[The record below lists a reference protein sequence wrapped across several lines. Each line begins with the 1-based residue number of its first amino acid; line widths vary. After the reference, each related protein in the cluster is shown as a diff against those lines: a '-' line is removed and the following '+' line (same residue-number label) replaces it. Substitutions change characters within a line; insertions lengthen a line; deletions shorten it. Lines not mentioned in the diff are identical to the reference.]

1 MDIQFIRLYFF
12 LGILLA
18 LMFFEFLF
26 PRRDLHYSRKTR
38 WTNNLSL
45 IFLNSAIIRFVLPI
59 TLAGIAL
66 FTEERKIGA
75 FNLFSGYTVI
85 KTVLSIIILDLAIYW
100 QHVLFHK
107 IPLFWLIHR
116 MHHTDLDIDVTSGLR
131 FHPIEIIISTIIK
144 VVVIVIFGMPVLSV
158 IIFEIL
164 LNATSMFN
172 HSNIFIPLNID
183 HYLRLFIV
191 TPDMHRVHHSIFREE
206 TNSNFGFNLA
216 CWDRVFKTY
225 HAQPKVG
232 HLKMN
237 IGLETF
243 RDIKY
248 LNLPWLLIIPF
259 IKGR

>member
-12 LGILLA
+12 LWILLA
-18 LMFFEFLF
+18 LMLFEFLF

-45 IFLNSAIIRFVLPI
+45 IFLNSVLIRFVFPI

-75 FNLFSGYTVI
+75 FNLFSGYMVI

-172 HSNIFIPLNID
+172 HSNIFILLNID

-206 TNSNFGFNLA
+206 TNSNFGCNRA
-216 CWDRVFKTY
+216 CWDRIFKTY

-232 HLKMN
+232 HLKMT

-243 RDIKY
+243 RNIKY

-259 IKGR
+259 IKDR

>member
-12 LGILLA
+12 LWILLA
-18 LMFFEFLF
+18 LMLFEFLF

-45 IFLNSAIIRFVLPI
+45 IFLNSVLIRFVFPI

-75 FNLFSGYTVI
+75 FNLFSGYMVI

-172 HSNIFIPLNID
+172 HSNIFILLNID

-216 CWDRVFKTY
+216 CWDRIFKTY

-232 HLKMN
+232 HLKMT

-243 RDIKY
+243 RNIKY

-259 IKGR
+259 IKDR

>member
-12 LGILLA
+12 LWILLA
-18 LMFFEFLF
+18 LMLFEFLF

-45 IFLNSAIIRFVLPI
+45 IFLNSVLIRFVFPI

-75 FNLFSGYTVI
+75 FNLFSGYMVI

-216 CWDRVFKTY
+216 CWDRIFKTY

-232 HLKMN
+232 HLKMT

-243 RDIKY
+243 RNIKY

-259 IKGR
+259 IKDR